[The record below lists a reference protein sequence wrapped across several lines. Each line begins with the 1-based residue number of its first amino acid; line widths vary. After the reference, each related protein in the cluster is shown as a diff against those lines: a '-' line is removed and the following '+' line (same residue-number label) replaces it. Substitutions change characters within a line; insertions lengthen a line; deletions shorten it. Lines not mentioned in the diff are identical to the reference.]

1 MARKNCLVAQS
12 GGPTAAINASLAGV
26 IEEVL
31 KSPETE
37 RIYGALNGIQ
47 GVIRDDLMDLT
58 AVFAGCPE
66 RLEQLKVTPA
76 MYLGSCRYRLD
87 KDLSHPDYERI
98 FRIFEKYDIGYVFYI
113 GGNDSMDTVLKL
125 SEYAARYE
133 IPVKVMGIP
142 KTIDNDL
149 DGMDHTPGFGSAA
162 KYIATSMREISY
174 DTAIYN
180 TRSIVV
186 VEIMGRNAGWL
197 TASAALARNSTNTAP
212 QLIYLPE
219 VDFSIDQFVKDVAYY
234 AERDEHVLIAVSE
247 GIHDKEGNYISAQSA
262 QVDQFGHVMLSG
274 AGKFLEGVIANR
286 FGCKVRSVELNVLQR
301 SAGHSTSAADLEEAA
316 ALGRY
321 GVAAALAG
329 KTGEMA
335 VLTRTSNTPY
345 TVSYGTYPIEQV
357 ANREKKVPRA
367 WINAAGNDVT
377 EEMLAYLTP
386 LVAGTVQVPEQNG
399 LPDYLP
405 VSHLYPANRK

>member
-12 GGPTAAINASLAGV
+12 GGPTAAINASLAGI
-26 IEEVL
+26 IEGALNSTQVD
-31 KSPETE
+31 K
-37 RIYGALNGIQ
+37 IYGALNGIQ

-58 AVFAGCPE
+58 EVFAGHPQ
-66 RLEQLKVTPA
+66 RLEQLKTTPA
-76 MYLGSCRYRLD
+76 MYLGSCRYRLKGD
-87 KDLSHPDYERI
+87 MSSPDYAAI
-98 FRIFEKYDIGYVFYI
+98 FEVFEKYDIGYVFYI

-125 SEYAARYE
+125 SQYAAQYH

-162 KYIATSMREISY
+162 KYIAASIQEISY

-197 TASAALARNSTNTAP
+197 TASSCLVRNENNIVP

-219 VDFSIDQFVKDVAYY
+219 VDFSVEQFVKDVEYY
-234 AERDEHVLIAVSE
+234 AQRDEHVIIAVSE
-247 GIHDKEGNYISAQSA
+247 GIHDAEGNYISAQSK

-274 AGKFLEGVIANR
+274 VGKYLEGVIADK

-301 SAGHSTSAADLEEAA
+301 SAGHCTSATDLQEAA
-316 ALGRY
+316 ELGRQ
-321 GVAAALAG
+321 GVRAAMEG
-329 KTGEMA
+329 KTGQMA
-335 VLTRTSNTPY
+335 ILTRTSNEPY
-345 TVSYGTYPIEQV
+345 AVTYGTCPIELA
-357 ANREKKVPRA
+357 ANQEKKIPRE
-367 WINAAGNDVT
+367 WINEAGNDVT
-377 EEMLAYLTP
+377 EEMVAYLRP
-386 LVAGTVQVPEQNG
+386 LVAGSVQLAEKNG
-399 LPDYLP
+399 IPQYLP
-405 VSHLYPANRK
+405 VNHLYPANRR